1 MCLGAQA
8 RAQNEAARRQYAF
21 QLANRE
27 RKWMNTLSVKGVE
40 RIQYEQGLNASS
52 LQLANVYADIQ
63 QKKGDLVGQALEQDQ
78 EDWKQFLQKNTGATL
93 AASGV
98 TGKSARRIQT
108 LDLAEYLKKGSDRVN
123 KMTKAFTE
131 LDNQGAQAAGAT
143 KQQQMQMFAKEA
155 FVVQPDLA
163 PPQPVMRNVGQAAF
177 MDALSIGSKAVGMA
191 SGFGWIGD

>member
-1 MCLGAQA
+1 VCLGAQA

>member
-63 QKKGDLVGQALEQDQ
+63 GKKGDLVGQALEQDQ

-98 TGKSARRIQT
+98 TGKSAQRIQT

-191 SGFGWIGD
+191 SGFGWIG

>member
-131 LDNQGAQAAGAT
+131 LDNEGARAAGAT

-191 SGFGWIGD
+191 SGFGWIGG

>member
-177 MDALSIGSKAVGMA
+177 MDALSIGCKAVGMA